1 MYNQFQFPV
10 INQVNLTNLSEFPG
24 VILSNDEKLKQ
35 GTKLVIDSSITKIGY
50 GALVMNTSLK
60 EVIITGGDSI
70 KSYAFYNCSSLTSVF
85 IPDSVTSIGSYIF
98 SGCDS
103 VTIYCEA
110 SSQPSG
116 WDPLWNYSN
125 RPVYWGVTLEDI
137 IEQNGIQI

>member
-1 MYNQFQFPV
+1 LPFVSPTLGYIFGSSSSSYNDDYVP
-10 INQVNLTNLSEFPG
+10 
-24 VILSNDEKLKQ
+24 
-35 GTKLVIDSSITKIGY
+35 
-50 GALVMNTSLK
+50 TSLK